1 MLARYAGAIP
11 ASLLRRP
18 RLRDP
23 SIALLR
29 FAALGIEIDR
39 GRRDSPRHGDFRFAA
54 VVLVELVMVSTVPKQ
69 NGIVDINVELSG
81 RIRRDVGDQHF
92 VSPDSLLGFAGEF
105 VPPRGHRRWA

>member
-1 MLARYAGAIP
+1 MLGDPDNHARAIRLRIL

-29 FAALGIEIDR
+29 FAALGGIEIDR

-54 VVLVELVMVSTVPKQ
+54 VGSKLVCQALF
-69 NGIVDINVELSG
+69 I
-81 RIRRDVGDQHF
+81 
-92 VSPDSLLGFAGEF
+92 
-105 VPPRGHRRWA
+105 

>member
-11 ASLLRRP
+11 ASLLRGP

-29 FAALGIEIDR
+29 FAALGGIEIDCH
-39 GRRDSPRHGDFRFAA
+39 RRDSPRHGDFRFAA

-69 NGIVDINVELSG
+69 NGIVDINVELS
-81 RIRRDVGDQHF
+81 RRVRRDIGDQHF
-92 VSPDSLLGFAGEF
+92 ISLDFFPFLAVQFL
-105 VPPRGHRRWA
+105 

>member
-1 MLARYAGAIP
+1 MLARYACAIP
-11 ASLLRRP
+11 ASLLRGP

-29 FAALGIEIDR
+29 LAALGGIEIDCR
-39 GRRDSPRHGDFRFAA
+39 GRDSPRHGDLRFAA

-81 RIRRDVGDQHF
+81 RVRRDIGDQHF
-92 VSPDSLLGFAGEF
+92 VSLDFFPFLAAQFL
-105 VPPRGHRRWA
+105 